1 MKTVHVS
8 AGGGYDILIQRGQL
22 AGCGGR
28 IRQAAGGQTAAL
40 IADGNAGRHYG
51 EAVAASLAAAGYRV
65 CRYTVTPGEE
75 SKNGQEFLRLL
86 SFCARENLTRSDVAV
101 ALGGGVVGDLAG
113 FVAASYLRG
122 IAFVQ
127 IPTTLLAMVDSSV
140 GGKTAIDLPEGK
152 NLAGAFYQPRL
163 VLCDPDTLDTLSPAI
178 RADGLAEAVKY
189 GVLRSPSLFAAL
201 RSGAPAAEDVI
212 AECVGIKRD
221 LVDADEHDTG
231 ARQLLNLGHTV
242 GHAIEA
248 LSHFGI
254 THGHGVAAG
263 MAIVTRA
270 AEAHGDCPAGTAA
283 ALEDA
288 LRHNGLPTGTDYALT
303 ALMGAMQHDKK
314 RTGGRI
320 TLIIP
325 REIGRCERKQLA
337 MDALADYLAPG
348 M

>member
-22 AGCGGR
+22 ADCGER
-28 IRQAAGGQTAAL
+28 IRSAAGGETAAL
-40 IADGNAGRHYG
+40 ICDGSAEQYYG
-51 EAVAASLAAAGYRV
+51 ETVAASLAAAGYRV
-65 CRYTVTPGEE
+65 CRYTMAPGEE
-75 SKNGQEFLRLL
+75 SKNGQEFLKLL
-86 SFCARENLTRSDVAV
+86 SFCAQANLTRSDVIV

-122 IAFVQ
+122 IKFVQ
-127 IPTTLLAMVDSSV
+127 IPTTLLSMVDSSV

-152 NLAGAFYQPRL
+152 NLAGAFYQPKL
-163 VLCDPDTLDTLSPAI
+163 VLCDPDTLDTLTPKI
-178 RADGLAEAVKY
+178 VADGLAEAVKY

-201 RSGAPAAEDVI
+201 QGEYDIEDVI
-212 AECVGIKRD
+212 AECVSIKRD
-221 LVDADEHDTG
+221 MVDEDEHDNG
-231 ARQLLNLGHTV
+231 IRQLLNLGHTV
-242 GHAIEA
+242 GHGIEA

-283 ALEDA
+283 AVEA
-288 LRHNGLPTGTDYALT
+288 ALT
-303 ALMGAMQHDKK
+303 ANDLPIRTEYTLEALMEAMQHDKK
-314 RTGGRI
+314 RAGGSI

-325 REIGRCERKQLA
+325 RRIGECERKKLP
-337 MDALADYLAPG
+337 MSELADYLRPG